1 MGGQPLRGAPQAGA
15 QAPTRRPAVLHD
27 GRSAQFLHIE
37 QHDATRSQ
45 TCMKLI
51 SAIIKPFKLDD
62 VRAALSEIGVSG
74 MTVTEVKGFG
84 RQRGH
89 TELYRGAEYV
99 VDFVPKTRIEVA
111 VKDALVDQVVEAI
124 VSAAR
129 TGKVGDGKIFISDLE
144 RAIRIRTGEADDQ
157 AL

>member
-1 MGGQPLRGAPQAGA
+1 M
-15 QAPTRRPAVLHD
+15 
-27 GRSAQFLHIE
+27 SASDFFERFGTKELGDNE
-37 QHDATRSQ
+37 
-45 TCMKLI
+45 MKLVT
-51 SAIIKPFKLDD
+51 AIIKPFKLDD

-99 VDFVPKTRIEVA
+99 VDFVPKTKIEVA
-111 VKDALVDQVVEAI
+111 VRSDLVDQVVEAI
-124 VSAAR
+124 LKAAK
-129 TGKVGDGKIFISDLE
+129 TGKVGDGKIFITDID
-144 RAIRIRTGEADDQ
+144 RVIRIRTGETDNS